1 MNQASATQP
10 SLNAPQPALVVR
22 DAAKTYASGAAA
34 VRALDGVSLQVDPG
48 EFVLLVGPSGSGK
61 TTLLSI
67 MGCILR
73 PTSGSVV
80 IAGRDVT
87 GWKEPELARVRLAH
101 IGFVFQSY
109 NLFPALT
116 ARENVMVTLDLKGV
130 AKASARQRAAEL
142 LDSVGLAGKLD
153 AYPNAL
159 SSGQKQRV
167 AVARALAGDPEI
179 ILADE
184 PTAALDSKSGHQ
196 VIAILRALAKDKG
209 RAVVIV
215 THDNRILEFA
225 DRIIHIEDGRITNG
239 G

>member
-1 MNQASATQP
+1 
-10 SLNAPQPALVVR
+10 
-22 DAAKTYASGAAA
+22 
-34 VRALDGVSLQVDPG
+34 
-48 EFVLLVGPSGSGK
+48 
-61 TTLLSI
+61 
-67 MGCILR
+67 
-73 PTSGSVV
+73 
-80 IAGRDVT
+80 
-87 GWKEPELARVRLAH
+87 
-101 IGFVFQSY
+101 
-109 NLFPALT
+109 
-116 ARENVMVTLDLKGV
+116 MVTLDLKGV

-142 LDSVGLAGKLD
+142 LESVGLGGKLD

-225 DRIIHIEDGRITNG
+225 DRIVHIEDGRITNG